1 MRTND
6 SQSTLNDLFHFRYLK
21 HKMRSLH
28 GHVNWVKNIEYSR
41 REQYLATSGFDGAVF
56 LWDINRHS
64 EDEVSECKLMLIR
77 FAIWDATGIL
87 SEIGT
92 KLRDWAVGQAG
103 GSCYSQAALSS
114 NDSKTWYRVSWM

>member
-1 MRTND
+1 M
-6 SQSTLNDLFHFRYLK
+6 FHRYLK

-64 EDEVSECKLMLIR
+64 EDEVSHYNCNFHLQ
-77 FAIWDATGIL
+77 T
-87 SEIGT
+87 
-92 KLRDWAVGQAG
+92 RDKG
-103 GSCYSQAALSS
+103 
-114 NDSKTWYRVSWM
+114 

>member
-1 MRTND
+1 M
-6 SQSTLNDLFHFRYLK
+6 FHFRYLK

-64 EDEVSECKLMLIR
+64 EDEVSNCKLIQFGMHNVVRDLIPR
-77 FAIWDATGIL
+77 KECISFLHFRRIVTGA
-87 SEIGT
+87 
-92 KLRDWAVGQAG
+92 R
-103 GSCYSQAALSS
+103 SS
-114 NDSKTWYRVSWM
+114 ARRA

>member
-1 MRTND
+1 M
-6 SQSTLNDLFHFRYLK
+6 SLNQPYMYDLLHFRYLK

-64 EDEVSECKLMLIR
+64 EDEVSYCNLMLIR
-77 FAIWDATGIL
+77 FIIWDA
-87 SEIGT
+87 
-92 KLRDWAVGQAG
+92 K
-103 GSCYSQAALSS
+103 Y
-114 NDSKTWYRVSWM
+114 WYTA